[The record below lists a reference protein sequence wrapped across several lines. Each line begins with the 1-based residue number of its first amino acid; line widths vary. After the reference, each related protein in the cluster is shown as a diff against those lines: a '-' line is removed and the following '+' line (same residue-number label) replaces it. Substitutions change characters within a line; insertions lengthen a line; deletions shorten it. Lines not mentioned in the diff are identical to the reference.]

1 MANSCLLKVEV
12 DQSFGKSHTL
22 AKTTKQMSNN
32 DDCEPSAP
40 PLSLPTVRKFSS
52 FPSPN
57 GADFRRQQI
66 QKYTYCTTQQQLSLP
81 TYLCA
86 LWGENRGS
94 EREEWKWHLK
104 RGFLTGY
111 EKRRCYAGLF
121 LSTSKNPFRL
131 FWAWEMVGDTVL
143 YIAGFFLLLLFARER
158 VLTVA

>member
-1 MANSCLLKVEV
+1 MKLTICL
-12 DQSFGKSHTL
+12 GNPTL
-22 AKTTKQMSNN
+22 WRKTTKQMSNN

-40 PLSLPTVRKFSS
+40 PSPLSLPTVRKFSS
-52 FPSPN
+52 FLFPN

-66 QKYTYCTTQQQLSLP
+66 QKYIRQQQLSLP

-86 LWGENRGS
+86 LCGENRGS

-104 RGFLTGY
+104 RGFLTGC

-143 YIAGFFLLLLFARER
+143 YIAGFFFFFFFSLER